1 MIEAIIT
8 SPEVA
13 VLHVDYEVLGEQR
26 VPIPEA
32 IGEIEAA
39 AEALLLRTLEIG
51 CRAADGRAVDVDA
64 EHQVLAEAGRGGG
77 GAGPAGW
84 ARGSR
89 RYRGGAPKTRGGTG
103 RGER

>member
-1 MIEAIIT
+1 MIAAITT

-26 VPIPEA
+26 VPIPAA

-64 EHQVLAEAGRGGG
+64 EHQVLAEAGRE
-77 GAGPAGW
+77 AGEVVPTVCADEVRDDV
-84 ARGSR
+84 A
-89 RYRGGAPKTRGGTG
+89 ACPIAADELVVI
-103 RGER
+103 ER

>member
-32 IGEIEAA
+32 LGEIEAA

-64 EHQVLAEAGRGGG
+64 EHQGLAEAGRE
-77 GAGPAGW
+77 AGPVAPTRLGADRRGDP
-84 ARGSR
+84 ARVPKRREVSR
-89 RYRGGAPKTRGGTG
+89 V
-103 RGER
+103 